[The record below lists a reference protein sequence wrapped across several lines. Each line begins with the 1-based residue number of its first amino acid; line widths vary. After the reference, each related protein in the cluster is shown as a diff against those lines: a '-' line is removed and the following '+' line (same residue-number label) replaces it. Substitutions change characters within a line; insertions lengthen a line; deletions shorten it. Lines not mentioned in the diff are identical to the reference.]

1 MAIISSIVTNPYGAV
16 SNTTP
21 LLRHY
26 NIPFNTWTAESTS
39 SAVYPSR
46 QTVRGEPFRKTWV
59 DDPVD
64 ESWAPLDPFPPPAK
78 NAAVPPWT

>member
-1 MAIISSIVTNPYGAV
+1 MAISSSIVTKPYGAG

-21 LLRHY
+21 LLQRHY
-26 NIPFNTWTAESTS
+26 IPFNTWTAESAS

-59 DDPVD
+59 DDPVN
-64 ESWAPLDPFPPPAK
+64 ESWG
-78 NAAVPPWT
+78 AA